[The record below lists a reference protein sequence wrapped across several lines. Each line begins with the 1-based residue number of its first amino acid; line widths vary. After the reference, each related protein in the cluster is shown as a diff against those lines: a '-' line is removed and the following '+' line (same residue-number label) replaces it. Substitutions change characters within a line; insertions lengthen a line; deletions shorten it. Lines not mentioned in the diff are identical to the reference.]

1 MLHFTQKILILSI
14 AVFISACSEPTS
26 SIQNS
31 QLSQSQVSFCKTIST
46 YKNMY
51 ISEKDKDFY
60 IDQKEK
66 IKHIYNS
73 RTEKLKTILGNGKV
87 DHWQGIIKDI
97 IVSEGKGAYL
107 EVQLSCDTSL
117 EAQDSLII
125 AINSPLYQ
133 ELRNYSENSNIIF
146 SGTFLLPP
154 DDSSTNKY
162 PHEAYYGEK
171 SFTENGSMKEPEFLF
186 MFTQFHKN

>member
-1 MLHFTQKILILSI
+1 MLYSIQTIIILSI
-14 AVFISACSEPTS
+14 ALIISACSEPTGS
-26 SIQNS
+26 VQNS
-31 QLSQSQVSFCKTIST
+31 QLAQSQVSFCKTIST

-66 IKHIYNS
+66 IKNIYNN
-73 RTEKLKTILGNGKV
+73 RTEKLKAILGNGKV
-87 DHWQGIIKDI
+87 DHWQGIIKNI
-97 IVSEGKGAYL
+97 LVSEGKGAYL

-125 AINSPLYQ
+125 DINSPLYQ
-133 ELRNYSENSNIIF
+133 ELRSYSENSNIIF
-146 SGTFLLPP
+146 SGNFLLPP
-154 DDSSTNKY
+154 DGSSANKY
-162 PHEAYYGEK
+162 PHQAYYGEK
-171 SFTENGSMKEPEFLF
+171 SFSENGSMKEPEFLF